1 MITKKRVVALLFFV
15 VAICGC
21 ASYSGEAEEVR
32 FVSSDGVELRGSL
45 VFPRRAA
52 PKVPA
57 VLLLHG
63 AEPATRSL
71 VYRMHANIFL
81 ERGMAVLLYDKR
93 GAGESG
99 GDHDV
104 ATYAQLIDDALAAI
118 RHLRQRPEIDAE
130 KIGLV
135 GASESGWLTPEIAER
150 AGNLAFIINKVG
162 PAISWRETNA
172 WEIYNDLLAEGVGEE
187 AAREQADVFQRLC
200 EYYITPNPDDRP
212 PLEAELDRWAGREDS
227 ALPVELG
234 EVSESYIQDISY
246 DPGPFLERLTT
257 PIFYVYGSEDIN
269 VPTEQCVRRLIELQ
283 GAGLPVTFHVYEG
296 EGHELGGVGITGY
309 CFVDGYADLLG
320 DFAEQHTR

>member
-1 MITKKRVVALLFFV
+1 MVTEKRVAVLLLFV

-45 VFPRRAA
+45 VFPRGTA
-52 PKVPA
+52 PRVPA
-57 VLLLHG
+57 VVLLHG

-81 ERGMAVLLYDKR
+81 ERNMAVLLYDKR

-99 GDHDV
+99 GDHDA
-104 ATYAQLIDDALAAI
+104 ATYARLIDDALAAI
-118 RHLRQRPEIDAE
+118 RYLRQRPDIDPA

-150 AGNLAFIINKVG
+150 AGDLAFIINRVG
-162 PAISWRETNA
+162 PAVSWRETNA
-172 WEIYNDLLAEGVGEE
+172 WEFYNDLLAEGVSET
-187 AAREQADVFQRLC
+187 AAREQAEIIQRVWA
-200 EYYITPNPDDRP
+200 YYITPNPDERA
-212 PLEAELDRWAGREDS
+212 PLEAVLDRWAGRADS
-227 ALPVELG
+227 GLPVELS
-234 EVSESYIQDISY
+234 EVGESYILDIDY
-246 DPGPFLERLTT
+246 DPGPFLERIAT
-257 PIFYVYGSEDIN
+257 PIFYVYGSEDLN

-309 CFVDGYADLLG
+309 RFVDGYAELLG
-320 DFAEQHTR
+320 DFAERHTR